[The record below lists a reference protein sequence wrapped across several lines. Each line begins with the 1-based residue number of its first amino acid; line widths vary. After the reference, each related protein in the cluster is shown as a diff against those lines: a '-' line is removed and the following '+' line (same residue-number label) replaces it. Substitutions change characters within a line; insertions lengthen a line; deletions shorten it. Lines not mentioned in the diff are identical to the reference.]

1 MNFMACLHTALLRRV
16 KIHRVITLV
25 LLFVSNLCA
34 SQDLTPE
41 AGGSRPAST
50 FAGQSNAIIPGQLIH
65 RVDPQYPKRARK
77 KKLEGQVLL
86 QATIE
91 RDGSVGN
98 VSVLSGE
105 VILAESA
112 IDAVREWRFEPYTQ
126 NGLPVEVLQN
136 LTFTFARDKKIGA
149 LDPSLPAPVA
159 TPEMNA
165 LASGTKKASAFR
177 VGNGV
182 SAPKA
187 LFAPDP
193 AYDKEARKAK
203 YQGTCVLS
211 LIVGTDGLPRDIKVT
226 RGIGKGLDE
235 KAVEAVS
242 KWKFEPAKKD
252 GKPVAVFIN
261 VEIAFRLY

>member
-1 MNFMACLHTALLRRV
+1 MVPDVKTRRV
-16 KIHRVITLV
+16 VAVVLV
-25 LLFVSNLCA
+25 FVSGLCA
-34 SQDLTPE
+34 SQDATPE
-41 AGGSRPAST
+41 AEDLKPAST
-50 FAGQSNAIIPGQLIH
+50 ATTQSNAILRGQLIH

-77 KKLEGQVLL
+77 KKLEGKVVL

-126 NGLPVEVLQN
+126 NGLPIQVLQS
-136 LTFTFARDKKIGA
+136 LSFTFATDKKIGE
-149 LDPSLPAPVA
+149 LDSTFAAPMA
-159 TPEMNA
+159 TSEMNA
-165 LASGTKKASAFR
+165 LIAGSRRTAAAAVR
-177 VGNGV
+177 VGGGV
-182 SAPKA
+182 TAPKA
-187 LFAPDP
+187 IFAPDP

-203 YQGTCVLS
+203 YQGTSVLS
-211 LIVGTDGLPRDIKVT
+211 LIVGIDGLPRDIKVV

-235 KAVEAVS
+235 KAIEAVS

-261 VEIAFRLY
+261 VEVNFRLY